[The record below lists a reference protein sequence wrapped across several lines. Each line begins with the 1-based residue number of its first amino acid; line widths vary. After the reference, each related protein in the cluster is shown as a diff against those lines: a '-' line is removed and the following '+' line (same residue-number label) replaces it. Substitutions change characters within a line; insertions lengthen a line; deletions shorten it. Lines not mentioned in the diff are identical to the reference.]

1 MSRRA
6 LLSSI
11 GSLVFGCFVL
21 SAQDTKADDKIHDL
35 VMVRLAGDQEI
46 GGAGRIEVSV
56 SNGVVTLTGRIE
68 SDKQKARAEHLAK
81 KVKGVKSVDNQIKVE
96 PR

>member
-1 MSRRA
+1 MI
-6 LLSSI
+6 SSTAAI
-11 GSLVFGCFVL
+11 AMAGDS
-21 SAQDTKADDKIHDL
+21 KEDDKIHDL
-35 VMVRLAGDQEI
+35 VMVRLAGDQEV

-56 SNGVVTLTGRIE
+56 SNGVVTLKGRTE
-68 SDKQKARAEHLAK
+68 SDRQKSRAEHLTK